1 MKSLKLRL
9 SFFLC
14 VSLCCLPL
22 SISHLAGAQEV
33 AVDAHT
39 QPGIVIDPGHGGEEV
54 GLHFPES
61 PAEKTLMLQ
70 LAQDLQTVLRQR
82 GMLYCQTDIP
92 LGDQVPFRFVLPPDI
107 KMKSWA
113 LDIIEAESGLVVR
126 TFTGEGRP
134 PESLTWDARSEMG
147 KPMPLNHRYG
157 YILRL
162 QDGGGNVW
170 QQASDLE
177 TTEVILLEETTEQ
190 VKVKIEQVLFD
201 FAKAEL
207 KTGMSEKLQK
217 ITDLIRDL
225 PVEKVKLL
233 IAGHTDEI
241 GTEQYNNDL
250 SLSRAKMVMRFLV
263 EEEGIPSAC
272 MEIKGYGK
280 SVLLIKT
287 ENSAGQAMNRR
298 VEITLWLRK

>member
-1 MKSLKLRL
+1 
-9 SFFLC
+9 
-14 VSLCCLPL
+14 
-22 SISHLAGAQEV
+22 
-33 AVDAHT
+33 
-39 QPGIVIDPGHGGEEV
+39 
-54 GLHFPES
+54 
-61 PAEKTLMLQ
+61 
-70 LAQDLQTVLRQR
+70 
-82 GMLYCQTDIP
+82 
-92 LGDQVPFRFVLPPDI
+92 
-107 KMKSWA
+107 MKSWA

-126 TFTGEGRP
+126 TFTGEGRS